1 MSDCLL
7 LNQDFN
13 PISVLPLS
21 VISWQHAIKLMFL
34 DRITILEHYDN
45 WQIHSEKLT
54 INVPSVAVTQEYLH
68 FKKSAKFSRHNLFLR
83 DMYQCQYCLDTFRP
97 GDLTIDHVIPRRH
110 GGKTHWENCVTA
122 CHSCNSKKG
131 SKLHIKPNRAPF
143 KPEHYHL
150 INKWKMRSVRVQH
163 TGWYKYLGIEPN

>member
-13 PISVLPLS
+13 PISILPLS
-21 VISWQHAIKLMFL
+21 VISWQHAIKLMFM
-34 DRITILEHYDN
+34 DRIVVLEHYDN

-54 INVPSVAVTQEYLH
+54 INVPSVAVTTEYFS

-97 GDLTIDHVIPRRH
+97 FDLTIDHVIPRKH
-110 GGKTHWENCVTA
+110 GGKTNWENCVSA
-122 CHSCNSKKG
+122 CRTCISKKG
-131 SKLHIKPNRAPF
+131 AKLIKPNRMPF
-143 KPEHYHL
+143 KPDHYHL
-150 INKWKMRSVRVQH
+150 INKWRARTVKVQH
-163 TGWYKYLGIEPN
+163 PGWYKYLGIEPN